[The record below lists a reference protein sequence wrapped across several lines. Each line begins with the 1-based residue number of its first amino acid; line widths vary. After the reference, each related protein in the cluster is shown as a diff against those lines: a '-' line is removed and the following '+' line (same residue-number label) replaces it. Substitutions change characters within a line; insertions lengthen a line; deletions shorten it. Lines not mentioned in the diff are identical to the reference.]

1 MNERNTQNN
10 SLGKL
15 GKLESDLNLFQCSN
29 IINIEKE
36 VV

>member
-15 GKLESDLNLFQCSN
+15 ESDLNLFQCN
-29 IINIEKE
+29 ITNIEKE
-36 VV
+36 VA